1 MSYVLSYVW
10 FTINTF
16 KYCLFTLWAR
26 SLHFNSI
33 TYTKAANFNSI
44 YILKFST
51 KWKNNF
57 EFGFT
62 QCSDCCFWILCT
74 FLFFLNASFTYLN
87 LLFHKTCNTKRINWW
102 NFIKLLKY
110 LFTCCVFLSEQ
121 SSMISFYFFFLSA
134 FVTVKHL
141 YKIWFI
147 TNLWGK
153 LTWMDLQMLMFV
165 LQQFCG
171 VNEYCLLLLY
181 HIIFI
186 FSVFL
191 LCVQV
196 RLQGLTGNV
205 QFDHYGRRV
214 NYTMDVFEL
223 KNNGPRRVKHHTTL
237 LPFCVLNEYLFQ

>member
-1 MSYVLSYVW
+1 MSYKKKQLM
-10 FTINTF
+10 
-16 KYCLFTLWAR
+16 K
-26 SLHFNSI
+26 
-33 TYTKAANFNSI
+33 
-44 YILKFST
+44 
-51 KWKNNF
+51 
-57 EFGFT
+57 
-62 QCSDCCFWILCT
+62 
-74 FLFFLNASFTYLN
+74 
-87 LLFHKTCNTKRINWW
+87 FHKTVKIS
-102 NFIKLLKY
+102 IHLLC
-110 LFTCCVFLSEQ
+110 LPVRTVFHDFLLL
-121 SSMISFYFFFLSA
+121 FFFWSA

-147 TNLWGK
+147 TNLWRK